1 MNQMKATKQRVQR
14 RGKKER
20 QTTAQLVN
28 SQNYLTQLLAMD
40 VNKYLLIRM
49 QRYSCDCCETWYCTK
64 CAQISDAGYN
74 FLSSKEAE
82 DIQWFCKTCIQPAK
96 VAVMENKNI
105 EDKIM
110 EHTEKLSQ
118 RIKVVETGLQKKAD
132 TTELEKLQ
140 KRVEELEDKYQKVP
154 DNSQEGKTWA
164 EIMDTSEKRTVEE
177 VIEKSLKNR
186 ESEEKDR
193 QNRRKNIIIFGLP
206 ESKKTASDDRK
217 EEDIRKFM
225 GVCKNIQ
232 QLILQKIV

>member
-1 MNQMKATKQRVQR
+1 
-14 RGKKER
+14 
-20 QTTAQLVN
+20 
-28 SQNYLTQLLAMD
+28 
-40 VNKYLLIRM
+40 M
-49 QRYSCDCCETWYCTK
+49 QRCYVVIVVK
-64 CAQISDAGYN
+64 HAGYN

-82 DIQWFCKTCIQPAK
+82 DTQWFCKTCIQPAK

-118 RIKVVETGLQKKAD
+118 QIKEVETGLQKKAD

-140 KRVEELEDKYQKVP
+140 KTVEELEDKYKKVP
-154 DNSQEGKTWA
+154 ENSQEGKTWA
-164 EIMDTSEKRTVEE
+164 EIMDISEKRTAEE

-206 ESKKTASDDRK
+206 E
-217 EEDIRKFM
+217 
-225 GVCKNIQ
+225 
-232 QLILQKIV
+232 